1 MRYSKQRSFF
11 NGHVRNPSSIV
22 FIIAIVWLF
31 VVSVALLCTVPLV
44 KNDSINLQQIITRIN
59 HIETKGSVV
68 YLHTDMGVFSVQN
81 DLICNSSALDNHIA
95 DHDEFQICYKPF
107 SKNHKLEG
115 LVWELSDST
124 GLIYVA
130 EEMVREYQMESNRMM
145 AIASWSIVVIY
156 SIISLCLWYFLS
168 NAPKY
173 PRIAALLVRRQW
185 RNF

>member
-1 MRYSKQRSFF
+1 MVF
-11 NGHVRNPSSIV
+11 PSSIS
-22 FIIAIVWLF
+22 FTAASACPF
-31 VVSVALLCTVPLV
+31 
-44 KNDSINLQQIITRIN
+44 
-59 HIETKGSVV
+59 
-68 YLHTDMGVFSVQN
+68 
-81 DLICNSSALDNHIA
+81 LICNSSALDNHIA

-156 SIISLCLWYFLS
+156 SIISLCL
-168 NAPKY
+168 
-173 PRIAALLVRRQW
+173 
-185 RNF
+185 

>member
-1 MRYSKQRSFF
+1 VRYSKQHSFF
-11 NGHVRNPSSIV
+11 NGYVRDPGSIV
-22 FIIAIVWLF
+22 FIIAIVGLF

-44 KNDSINLQQIITRIN
+44 KNDSVNLQQIITKID

-68 YLHTDMGVFSVQN
+68 YLHTNMGVFSVQN
-81 DLICNSSALDNHIA
+81 DWICNASALDNNVA
-95 DHDEFQICYKPF
+95 DYDEFQICYKPF
-107 SKNHKLEG
+107 SENHKLEG

-124 GLIYVA
+124 GLIYVD
-130 EEMVREYQMESNRMM
+130 EETVRENQMESNRMM
-145 AIASWSIVVIY
+145 AIASWSVVVIY
-156 SIISLCLWYFLS
+156 SIVSVCLWYFLS